1 MFKKKVFLK
10 FMKCDIQ
17 RMFHTV
23 VCKINSIVSRLDTLC
38 ITLGIFA
45 YPRRQAD
52 VISVLNTIKPGLVC
66 HIDPPRKPGS
76 GLTLN
81 LN

>member
-17 RMFHTV
+17 RMVHTV
-23 VCKINSIVSRLDTLC
+23 VCKINSIVTRLDTLC
-38 ITLGIFA
+38 IILWKFA

-52 VISVLNTIKPGLVC
+52 VLNTIKPELIC
-66 HIDPPRKPGS
+66 HIDPPREPGS
-76 GLTLN
+76 GLTF
-81 LN
+81 

>member
-1 MFKKKVFLK
+1 MFKKRMFFK

-17 RMFHTV
+17 LMFHTV
-23 VCKINSIVSRLDTLC
+23 VCKINSIVTRLDTLC

-45 YPRRQAD
+45 YPRRQAGL
-52 VISVLNTIKPGLVC
+52 ISVFDTIKPGLVC

>member
-17 RMFHTV
+17 RMVDTV
-23 VCKINSIVSRLDTLC
+23 VSKINSIVSRLDTLC
-38 ITLGIFA
+38 ITLGKFA

-52 VISVLNTIKPGLVC
+52 VISVLNTIKPGLIC
-66 HIDPPRKPGS
+66 HIDPPREPGS
-76 GLTLN
+76 GLTF
-81 LN
+81 